1 MFQMRINQLRRQLT
15 QSTESLKEPSTK
27 KFAKDLVKSGLE
39 TVPGNSHD
47 MVSLLFEGLNKDN
60 MLGQSY
66 SRAIVQLSNDQPN
79 DETYYKLSVLILF
92 GKLVFVEVFDTPIAE
107 ISSDALS
114 KPFNNDRFTAMQ
126 EQLRTIKKERN
137 KPISTL
143 DNIIKF
149 LLEHAKSDF
158 AKLQPIETWNG
169 LLGYIFG
176 VDIEDTS
183 RGAKKIENINIKEL
197 LLMSQ
202 LKGPLVEEISAQYDG
217 LLSYTMSL
225 LTMITGTAFSDEFN
239 QKLNGILE
247 TLGSSTK
254 MILLQG
260 RLKKVVE
267 RREDI
272 EKEIRQIQESVQN
285 KISVNQIDISLQTV
299 MDLFNEL
306 LTPVSFDTED
316 KKLPLLAQNES
327 YSKAFRNAQLFRY
340 RDQLLESWGGYQS
353 NTTELFNTLHDLND
367 FFASVIKNV
376 NQITADLFKKGFQAA
391 IPACDIDT
399 CEKAGIHL
407 KNISATS
414 STMKITIS
422 DEYYD
427 TKQKLLRKVEESWN
441 QLQQFLEERSSEE
454 SSMSMLEEDQKLFT
468 ELLNMLKGFVRDWA
482 HMKVFDGYQEEVVFA
497 ARVLYTVND
506 FMNQVFNLL
515 DPVLKTPLNSDNLLD
530 FMPIFQVL
538 AP

>member
-1 MFQMRINQLRRQLT
+1 M
-15 QSTESLKEPSTK
+15 
-27 KFAKDLVKSGLE
+27 
-39 TVPGNSHD
+39 
-47 MVSLLFEGLNKDN
+47 
-60 MLGQSY
+60 
-66 SRAIVQLSNDQPN
+66 QLSNDQPN

-376 NQITADLFKKGFQAA
+376 NQITADLFKKGFQTA

-399 CEKAGIHL
+399 CEKVGIHL
-407 KNISATS
+407 KNIS
-414 STMKITIS
+414 
-422 DEYYD
+422 
-427 TKQKLLRKVEESWN
+427 
-441 QLQQFLEERSSEE
+441 
-454 SSMSMLEEDQKLFT
+454 
-468 ELLNMLKGFVRDWA
+468 RD
-482 HMKVFDGYQEEVVFA
+482 
-497 ARVLYTVND
+497 L
-506 FMNQVFNLL
+506 
-515 DPVLKTPLNSDNLLD
+515 PP
-530 FMPIFQVL
+530 P
-538 AP
+538 